1 MDGCLFARLSS
12 WLEWY
17 NRGAMELAPRPLQLH
32 EISRDDEI
40 SVYPSARGFL
50 PKLLHRECI
59 AKTR

>member
-32 EISRDDEI
+32 ENSRDDE
-40 SVYPSARGFL
+40 SSNSLFAR
-50 PKLLHRECI
+50 
-59 AKTR
+59 